1 MTCTLT
7 QVLAFAVIS
16 SDLYLSISVD
26 TFPKCKQI
34 DSYTITRIVE
44 SCIHKLDILTFLQ
57 IYLPNRLHNAAKLHR
72 HQSLLVV
79 HPEEAPQNSS
89 GHEMTRRYLKQIHF
103 MKLHKVYQSACF
115 QPTILKHNRNGDSP
129 ACHWTWTLINSH
141 QLSWT
146 LINKKAT
153 LLLFAKAWACRC
165 GSGSVFTP
173 RLKGSQGNIRKQ
185 VNNSTP

>member
-1 MTCTLT
+1 M
-7 QVLAFAVIS
+7 IS
-16 SDLYLSISVD
+16 SDLYLSISAD

-34 DSYTITRIVE
+34 DSYTITRIGE
-44 SCIHKLDILTFLQ
+44 SCIHELDILTFLH
-57 IYLPNRLHNAAKLHR
+57 IYLPNCFHNAAKLHR

-115 QPTILKHNRNGDSP
+115 LPTILKNTTETATVLHITGLGLSL
-129 ACHWTWTLINSH
+129 TLIHSH
-141 QLSWT
+141 GLLST
-146 LINKKAT
+146 RRQH
-153 LLLFAKAWACRC
+153 FAKAWTCRC

-173 RLKGSQGNIRKQ
+173 RLKGSQGNIRKHKE
-185 VNNSTP
+185 T